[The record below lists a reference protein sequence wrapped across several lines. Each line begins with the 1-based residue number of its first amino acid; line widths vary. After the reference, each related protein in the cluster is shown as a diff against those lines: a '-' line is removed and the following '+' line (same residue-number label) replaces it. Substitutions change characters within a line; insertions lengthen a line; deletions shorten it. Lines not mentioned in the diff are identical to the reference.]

1 MASVTLAQLRTE
13 AKSATMGAAM
23 AHLIEKHPVMAMLR
37 WDQCEG
43 DEFPYKVYMGEATAP
58 HFDIDGNY
66 ETDVEERLVPR
77 VARIRPLGGVMKR
90 PYIGKAFGSPM
101 ERVLWRTEA
110 CAKQFMTS
118 FVRGTYING
127 GSVTGLAGCTFS
139 SASSGFDLSTRGGG
153 GVLKCTVTG
162 GVKTLSFKAF
172 GDVGYG
178 AVTTDLVVAGN
189 GTYLVKSA
197 NPYLWVYIAVVAA
210 SLPAA
215 TDVGEVGFTASTYAF
230 DGCKTL
236 VDPTMDN
243 SDIGEDGEAFGFEHL
258 DTGEAELVT
267 PGEKVALVSKMT
279 FKSMK
284 TEARTVPGITLAEA
298 TGISPERG
306 FKYGDLTVIRE
317 DSIPHDI
324 TYKAQTANTTYI
336 IFLDL
341 DVGVRGLMSTG
352 DSERIDGK
360 LYGGLSVRDAGEAEL
375 SDNTIKKIVG
385 YWSCTNR
392 TRQGLYILNGITN

>member
-1 MASVTLAQLRTE
+1 MASVTLAQLRAE
-13 AKSATMGAAM
+13 APSATMGAAM
-23 AHLIEKHPVMAMLR
+23 AHLIEKHPVMKMLN

-43 DEFPYKVYMGEATAP
+43 DEYPHKVFMGEATAP

-66 ETDVEERLVPR
+66 GTDAEERVVHR
-77 VARIRPLGGVMKR
+77 TARIRPLGGVIKR
-90 PYIGKAFGSPM
+90 PYIGKAFGSPSD
-101 ERVLWRTEA
+101 RVLWRVEA

-118 FVRGTYING
+118 FVRGAYING

-139 SASSGFDLSTRGGG
+139 SASSGFDLTTRGGG

-189 GTYLVKSA
+189 GTYLVKSK
-197 NPYLWVYIAVVAA
+197 NPYLWVYITVVAA

-215 TDVGEVGFTASTYAF
+215 TDVGEVGFTSSTYAF

-243 SDIGEDGEAFGFEHL
+243 SDIAAAGEDFGFEHL
-258 DTGEAELVT
+258 DKGEAELTT
-267 PGEKVALVSKMT
+267 PGQKLALVSKTT
-279 FKSMK
+279 FTSMK
-284 TEARTVPGITLAEA
+284 AEARTVPGITLAEVQ
-298 TGISPERG
+298 GISPEKG
-306 FKYGDLTVIRE
+306 FRYGDLLVIRE
-317 DSIPHDI
+317 DAIPHDI
-324 TYKAQTANTTYI
+324 TYKATATNTTYI

-360 LYGGLSVRDAGEAEL
+360 LFGGLSVRDAGEAEA
-375 SDNTIKKIVG
+375 SDNTLKKVVA
-385 YWSCTNR
+385 YWACTNR
-392 TRQGLYILNGITN
+392 TRQGLYILNGIKN